1 MIFTELLVDIVASSI
16 FLLFG
21 FLFGKYREKKMQEG
35 KNLDE
40 YEFYPFDIDENNNLF
55 FDLNKFND
63 GVLYLIRNRDS
74 TAARQLILIGE
85 QNNVQISLKGALNS
99 NYKKL
104 YRKYNGE
111 KIIDDTVRFLQN
123 YKRIVRL
130 IGDSFP
136 DTGMEILLHNLT
148 NPSKAL
154 YHIKNNVTGRNI
166 EAPATNLVHDLKTR
180 GLQNQDKLNYEL
192 NIGSRK
198 FKCTTVPIF
207 RDGYGLV
214 GAICINVDYHYL
226 DQEVRNNQKK
236 LNSFLDS
243 VLKTEMVLDEN
254 ILSKNEY
261 EKAISCKKHFQD
273 ELIEK

>member
-99 NYKKL
+99 NYKSFI
-104 YRKYNGE
+104 E
-111 KIIDDTVRFLQN
+111 SIMV
-123 YKRIVRL
+123 KR
-130 IGDSFP
+130 
-136 DTGMEILLHNLT
+136 LLT
-148 NPSKAL
+148 
-154 YHIKNNVTGRNI
+154 IR
-166 EAPATNLVHDLKTR
+166 
-180 GLQNQDKLNYEL
+180 
-192 NIGSRK
+192 
-198 FKCTTVPIF
+198 
-207 RDGYGLV
+207 
-214 GAICINVDYHYL
+214 
-226 DQEVRNNQKK
+226 
-236 LNSFLDS
+236 
-243 VLKTEMVLDEN
+243 
-254 ILSKNEY
+254 
-261 EKAISCKKHFQD
+261 
-273 ELIEK
+273 